1 MKEKKQTFTVLFW
14 IRKGRTSENMSPLHC
29 RVTIS
34 GQRYEI
40 PMKIYL
46 PTSSWSATAQKALGK
61 SDASKEVNRYIE
73 DLKLTIDETLNRIRN
88 KNYPLIIENF
98 KLMFNAQD
106 NEYSTISKLFEYHE
120 IIETKNLR
128 KNTFVGYK
136 ITRNHLIN
144 YIRIKYHTTDYDIA
158 AIDKAFVNE
167 FFAYLQGFNRKDCK
181 KLCTTNGALKH
192 ITRFKKVMNMA
203 LANEWINRNPVC
215 LLKAKRNKVDVGFLN
230 MEDIKAIQA
239 QNVNPNLAISRELF
253 IFAVY
258 TGVAYSDM
266 ANLTNENITIG
277 IDHTPWL
284 TYRRQKTG
292 IRVALPLL
300 EPAQR
305 IIKEFDCYNT
315 HKPNSHLF
323 PFIGGQVINRHLKK
337 IAEAANVNK
346 RVTFHTARHTFA
358 TTITL
363 QQGIP
368 LETVSKMLG
377 HTNVTTTQIY
387 AKVVDTKVMDDMA
400 ALRNMYAIKVEKTPN
415 NNKIVNE

>member
-14 IRKGRTSENMSPLHC
+14 IRKGRTSENMAPLHC

-40 PMKIYL
+40 PMNIYL
-46 PTSSWSATAQKALGK
+46 PLSSWSATAQKALGK

-73 DLKLTIDETLNRIRN
+73 DLKMAIDETLTRIRN
-88 KNYPLIIENF
+88 KNYLLNIENF

-120 IIETKNLR
+120 IIETKKLK
-128 KNTFVGYK
+128 KNTFAGYR

-144 YIRIKYHTTDYDIA
+144 YVKNKYHTTDYDIS

-167 FFAYLQGFNRKDCK
+167 FFAYLQGFNRKDNK

-203 LANEWINRNPVC
+203 LANEWISRNPAC
-215 LLKAKRNKVDVGFLN
+215 LLKAKKDKVDVGFLN
-230 MEDIKAIQA
+230 EEEIRAIQIA
-239 QNVNPNLAISRELF
+239 KLPPKLVISREIF
-253 IFAVY
+253 MFAVY
-258 TGVAYSDM
+258 TGISYTDM
-266 ANLTNENITIG
+266 INLTNENITIG
-277 IDHTPWL
+277 IDHSPWL

-292 IRVALPLL
+292 VRVALPLL

-305 IIKEFDCYNT
+305 IIEEFDCYNS

-323 PFIGGQVINRHLKK
+323 PFICGQTINRNLKL
-337 IAEAANVNK
+337 IAATAKVKK
-346 RVTFHTARHTFA
+346 RVTYHSPRHSH
-358 TTITL
+358 ISSLLKMRSL
-363 QQGIP
+363 QRP
-368 LETVSKMLG
+368 V
-377 HTNVTTTQIY
+377 Y
-387 AKVVDTKVMDDMA
+387 
-400 ALRNMYAIKVEKTPN
+400 
-415 NNKIVNE
+415 

>member
-14 IRKGRTSENMSPLHC
+14 IRKGRTSENMAPLHC

-40 PMKIYL
+40 PMNIYL
-46 PTSSWSATAQKALGK
+46 PLSSWSATAQKALGK

-73 DLKLTIDETLNRIRN
+73 DLKMAIDETLTRIRN
-88 KNYPLIIENF
+88 KNYLLNIENF

-120 IIETKNLR
+120 IIETKKLK
-128 KNTFVGYK
+128 KNTFVGYR

-144 YIRIKYHTTDYDIA
+144 YVKNKYHTTDYDIS

-167 FFAYLQGFNRKDCK
+167 FFAYLQGFNRKDNK

-203 LANEWINRNPVC
+203 LANEWISRNPVC
-215 LLKAKRNKVDVGFLN
+215 LLKAKKDKVDVGFLN
-230 MEDIKAIQA
+230 EEEIRAIQIA
-239 QNVNPNLAISRELF
+239 KLPPRLVISREIF
-253 IFAVY
+253 MFAVY
-258 TGVAYSDM
+258 TGISYTDM
-266 ANLTNENITIG
+266 INLTNENITIG
-277 IDHTPWL
+277 IDHSPWL

-292 IRVALPLL
+292 VRVALPLL

-305 IIKEFDCYNT
+305 IIEEFDCYNS

-323 PFIGGQVINRHLKK
+323 PFICGQTINRNLKL
-337 IAEAANVNK
+337 IAATAKVKK
-346 RVTFHTARHTFA
+346 RVTYHIGRHTFA

-363 QQGIP
+363 QRGIP

-387 AKVVDTKVMDDMA
+387 AKVVDNKVMDDMA
-400 ALRNMYAIKVEKTPN
+400 ALKEMYAKKEAEKSS
-415 NNKIVNE
+415 NNKAINE

>member
-14 IRKGRTSENMSPLHC
+14 IRKGRTSENMAPLHC

-40 PMKIYL
+40 PMNIYL
-46 PTSSWSATAQKALGK
+46 PLSSWSATAQKALGK

-73 DLKLTIDETLNRIRN
+73 DLKMAIDETLTRIRN
-88 KNYPLIIENF
+88 KNYLLNIENF

-120 IIETKNLR
+120 IIETKKLK
-128 KNTFVGYK
+128 KNTFAGYR

-144 YIRIKYHTTDYDIA
+144 YVKNKYHTTDYDIS

-167 FFAYLQGFNRKDCK
+167 FFAYLQGFNRKDNK

-203 LANEWINRNPVC
+203 LANEWISRNPAC
-215 LLKAKRNKVDVGFLN
+215 LLKAKKDKVDVGFLN
-230 MEDIKAIQA
+230 EEEIRAIQIA
-239 QNVNPNLAISRELF
+239 KLPPKLVISREIF

-258 TGVAYSDM
+258 TGISYTDM
-266 ANLTNENITIG
+266 INLTNENITIG
-277 IDHTPWL
+277 IDHSPWL

-292 IRVALPLL
+292 VRVALPLL

-305 IIKEFDCYNT
+305 IIEEFDCYNS

-323 PFIGGQVINRHLKK
+323 PFICGQTINRNLKL
-337 IAEAANVNK
+337 IAATAKVKK
-346 RVTFHTARHTFA
+346 RVTYHIGRHTFA

-363 QQGIP
+363 QRGIP

-387 AKVVDTKVMDDMA
+387 AKVVDNKVMDDMA
-400 ALRNMYAIKVEKTPN
+400 ALKEMYAKKEAEKSS
-415 NNKIVNE
+415 NNKAINE

>member
-14 IRKGRTSENMSPLHC
+14 VRKGRTSENMSPLHC

-40 PMKIYL
+40 PMNIYL
-46 PTSSWSATAQKALGK
+46 PLSSWSAAAQKALGK
-61 SDASKEVNRYIE
+61 TDAIREVNRYIE
-73 DLKLTIDETLNRIRN
+73 DMKMTIDETLIRIRN
-88 KNYPLIIENF
+88 KNYPLNIENF
-98 KLMFNAQD
+98 KLMFKTQD
-106 NEYSTISKLFEYHE
+106 NEYSTIAKLFEYHE
-120 IIETKNLR
+120 IIEAKKLCP
-128 KNTFVGYK
+128 NTFVGYK

-144 YIRIKYHTTDYDIA
+144 YIRIKYHTTDYDIN

-167 FFAYLQGFNRKDCK
+167 FFAYLQGFNRKDDK

-192 ITRFKKVMNMA
+192 ITRLKKVMNMA

-215 LLKAKRNKVDVGFLN
+215 LFKAKRDKVDVGFLN
-230 MEDIKAIQA
+230 VQDIKAIQD
-239 QNVNPNLAISRELF
+239 VTLPPNLTISREIFLF
-253 IFAVY
+253 SVY

-277 IDHTPWL
+277 IDRSPWL
-284 TYRRQKTG
+284 NYRRQKTG
-292 IRVALPLL
+292 ARVALPLL

-305 IIKEFDCYNT
+305 IIQEFDCYNN
-315 HKPNSHLF
+315 HKPDGHLF
-323 PFIGGQVINRHLKK
+323 PPTSGQVINRHLKK
-337 IAEAANVNK
+337 IAIAAKVNK
-346 RVTFHTARHTFA
+346 RVTYHIGRHTFA

-363 QQGIP
+363 QRGIP
-368 LETVSKMLG
+368 LETVSKILG

-400 ALRNMYAIKVEKTPN
+400 ALKKMYATKIEESPN
-415 NNKIVNE
+415 DKAVNE

>member
-14 IRKGRTSENMSPLHC
+14 IRKGRTSENMAPLHC

-40 PMKIYL
+40 PMNIYL
-46 PTSSWSATAQKALGK
+46 PLSSWSATAQKALGK

-73 DLKLTIDETLNRIRN
+73 DLKMAIDETLTRIRN
-88 KNYPLIIENF
+88 KNYLLNIENF

-120 IIETKNLR
+120 IIETKKLK
-128 KNTFVGYK
+128 KNTFAGYR

-144 YIRIKYHTTDYDIA
+144 YVKNKYHTTDYDIS

-167 FFAYLQGFNRKDCK
+167 FFAYLQGFNRKDNK

-203 LANEWINRNPVC
+203 LANEWISRNPAC
-215 LLKAKRNKVDVGFLN
+215 LLKAKKDKVDVGFLN
-230 MEDIKAIQA
+230 EEEIRAIQIA
-239 QNVNPNLAISRELF
+239 KLPPKLVISREIF
-253 IFAVY
+253 MFAVY
-258 TGVAYSDM
+258 TGISYTDM
-266 ANLTNENITIG
+266 INLTNENITIG
-277 IDHTPWL
+277 IDHSPWL

-292 IRVALPLL
+292 VRVALPLL

-305 IIKEFDCYNT
+305 IIEEFDCYNS

-323 PFIGGQVINRHLKK
+323 PFICGQTINRNLKL
-337 IAEAANVNK
+337 IAATAKVKK
-346 RVTFHTARHTFA
+346 RVTYHIGRHTFA

-363 QQGIP
+363 QRGIP

-387 AKVVDTKVMDDMA
+387 ASAPRLVA
-400 ALRNMYAIKVEKTPN
+400 
-415 NNKIVNE
+415 

>member
-14 IRKGRTSENMSPLHC
+14 IRKGRTSENMAPLHC

-40 PMKIYL
+40 PMNIYL
-46 PTSSWSATAQKALGK
+46 PLSSWSATAQKALGK

-73 DLKLTIDETLNRIRN
+73 DLKMAIDETLTRIRN
-88 KNYPLIIENF
+88 KNYLLNIENF

-120 IIETKNLR
+120 IIETKKLK
-128 KNTFVGYK
+128 KNTFAGYR

-144 YIRIKYHTTDYDIA
+144 YVKNKYHTTDYDIS

-167 FFAYLQGFNRKDCK
+167 FFAYLQGFNRKDNK

-203 LANEWINRNPVC
+203 LANEWISRNPAC
-215 LLKAKRNKVDVGFLN
+215 LLKAKKDKVDVGFLN
-230 MEDIKAIQA
+230 EEEIRAIQIA
-239 QNVNPNLAISRELF
+239 KLPPKLVISREIF
-253 IFAVY
+253 MFAVY
-258 TGVAYSDM
+258 TGISYTDM
-266 ANLTNENITIG
+266 INLTNENITIG
-277 IDHTPWL
+277 IDHSPWL

-292 IRVALPLL
+292 VRVALPLL

-305 IIKEFDCYNT
+305 IIEEFDCYNS

-323 PFIGGQVINRHLKK
+323 PFICGQTINRNLKL
-337 IAEAANVNK
+337 IAATAKVKK
-346 RVTFHTARHTFA
+346 RVTYHIGRHTFA

-363 QQGIP
+363 QRGIP

-387 AKVVDTKVMDDMA
+387 AKVVDNKVMDDMA
-400 ALRNMYAIKVEKTPN
+400 ALKEMYAKKEAEKSS
-415 NNKIVNE
+415 NNKAINE

>member
-14 IRKGRTSENMSPLHC
+14 IRKGRTSENMAPLHC

-40 PMKIYL
+40 PMNIYL
-46 PTSSWSATAQKALGK
+46 PLSSWSATAQKALGK

-73 DLKLTIDETLNRIRN
+73 DLKMAIDETLTRIRN
-88 KNYPLIIENF
+88 KNYLLNIENF

-120 IIETKNLR
+120 IIETKKLK
-128 KNTFVGYK
+128 KNTFAGYR

-144 YIRIKYHTTDYDIA
+144 YVKNKYHTTDYDIS

-167 FFAYLQGFNRKDCK
+167 FFAYLQGFNRKDNK

-203 LANEWINRNPVC
+203 LANEWISRNPVC
-215 LLKAKRNKVDVGFLN
+215 LLKAKKDKVDVGFLN
-230 MEDIKAIQA
+230 EEEIRAIQIA
-239 QNVNPNLAISRELF
+239 KLPPKLVISREIF
-253 IFAVY
+253 MFAVY
-258 TGVAYSDM
+258 TGISYTDM
-266 ANLTNENITIG
+266 INLTNENITIG
-277 IDHTPWL
+277 IDHSPWL

-292 IRVALPLL
+292 VRVALPLL

-305 IIKEFDCYNT
+305 IIEEFDCYNS

-323 PFIGGQVINRHLKK
+323 PFICGQTINRNLKL
-337 IAEAANVNK
+337 IAATAKVKK
-346 RVTFHTARHTFA
+346 RVTYHIGRHTFA

-363 QQGIP
+363 QRGIP

-387 AKVVDTKVMDDMA
+387 AKVVDNKVMDDMA
-400 ALRNMYAIKVEKTPN
+400 ALKEMYAKKEAEKSS
-415 NNKIVNE
+415 NNKAINE